1 MKNALRL
8 FVLSAAVVGLMVST
22 GAAKTKLGEKP
33 WIGVYTRTV
42 TDKLAKEMD
51 LSVDYG
57 AVIRMV
63 VEDSPADEAG
73 LKTDDVILKIDGKKI
88 ADASDLTD
96 MVREDSIGQKVVL
109 TVLRDGKEK
118 TVDVTLGSSRER
130 PQYHVLSMEPKKERY
145 MVYSDRNFPYI
156 GVELENLSVQLGD
169 YFGVKE
175 GEGALISAVEEDSP
189 AEKAG
194 LAAGDVIVDINGE
207 KVLAPSDASGLIRD
221 MEPGDT
227 ASVKVIRNKK
237 PKTFKVEVEESESH
251 PMMGNYN
258 IRIPQMDIQI
268 PDMKGMYRY
277 YTPDN
282 EMYFDA
288 DELQQQLDELRDK
301 LQDLQRQLEDLRKD

>member
-8 FVLSAAVVGLMVST
+8 FVLSVAVVGLFAST
-22 GAAKTKLGEKP
+22 GFTKTKVGEKP
-33 WIGVYTRTV
+33 WMGVYTRSV
-42 TDKLAKEMD
+42 TDKLAQKMD

-57 AVIRMV
+57 AVVRMV

-88 ADASDLTD
+88 AEANDLTD

-118 TVDVTLGSSRER
+118 TIDVTLGSSRER

-145 MVYSDRNFPYI
+145 MIYSDRNFPYI
-156 GVELENLSVQLGD
+156 GVELENLSIQLGD
-169 YFGVKE
+169 YFGVKD
-175 GEGALISAVEEDSP
+175 GEGALISSVEEDSP

-207 KVLAPSDASGLIRD
+207 KVLDPSDASGLIRD

-227 ASVKVIRNKK
+227 ASVKVVRNKK
-237 PKTFKVEVEESESH
+237 PQTFKVEVEESESY
-251 PMMGNYN
+251 PTMGNYN

-268 PDMKGMYRY
+268 PKMKGTYRY
-277 YTPDN
+277 YRPDDG
-282 EMYFDA
+282 MYFNA
-288 DELQQQLDELRDK
+288 DELQQELDELRAK
-301 LQDLQRQLEDLRKD
+301 LQDLQRQLEDLHKD